1 MKDLLKNEFRKGT
14 VMRSFIKSTGLK
26 FITMVAFVIAAS
38 ALALAQTSDPNEEDK
53 EVLTDLQLRMLKRIS
68 VDFRNTPIEDVLR
81 IMAEQADVD
90 IVKSPQVAGNVTATL
105 TNVPLEEALDNI
117 LAAHG
122 FGYVTG
128 KNMIRIAPSEEIT
141 QTQENLTSKIYH
153 ITYADVTEVE
163 KALKKFVSKRG
174 SLSANPGTSHIIISD
189 TESNIQ
195 AIDTFIAEVDQIT
208 PQILVEVR
216 IYDITSRNKLDLG
229 IEWLAGQST
238 GYPGGLVGLA
248 STDAAN
254 PIRERSPFDTGYF
267 SAPTNKTTISTLA
280 GLRFGWLNGNIDI
293 DALLTAEE
301 EITDAKLLANPRIL
315 VLDNENALFNIVTE
329 HPYVERTIT
338 GNIVTETVKFK
349 NVGVNL
355 EVKPHVT
362 RDGMIRLHVKPEF
375 NVFVTRVTIASSDV
389 PVVDTRKADT
399 ITLVKDGQTIVLGGL
414 RKKDVAKQTNKVPLL
429 GDIPLLGGLFRFD
442 GEDTSITE
450 LVVFITPRII
460 RTPVMS
466 EDEKRAYE
474 MTKFYGPGV
483 NMTRAE
489 KDAADQE

>member
-1 MKDLLKNEFRKGT
+1 
-14 VMRSFIKSTGLK
+14 MRSFIKSTGLK
-26 FITMVAFVIAAS
+26 FITTVAFVMAAS
-38 ALALAQTSDPNEEDK
+38 ALALAQTSDPNEDDK
-53 EVLTDLQLRMLKRIS
+53 EVLTDLQQRMLKRIS

-90 IVKSPQVAGNVTATL
+90 IVKSPQVTGNVTATL
-105 TNVPLEEALDNI
+105 TNVPLEEALSNI

-141 QTQENLTSKIYH
+141 QTQESLTSKIYH

-174 SLSANPGTSHIIISD
+174 SLSANPGTSHIIITD

-248 STDAAN
+248 SSDAAN
-254 PIRERSPFDTGYF
+254 PIRETSPFDTGYF

-280 GLRFGWLNGNIDI
+280 GLRFGWLNGNLDI

-301 EITDAKLLANPRIL
+301 EITDAKLLGAP
-315 VLDNENALFNIVTE
+315 
-329 HPYVERTIT
+329 
-338 GNIVTETVKFK
+338 
-349 NVGVNL
+349 
-355 EVKPHVT
+355 
-362 RDGMIRLHVKPEF
+362 
-375 NVFVTRVTIASSDV
+375 
-389 PVVDTRKADT
+389 
-399 ITLVKDGQTIVLGGL
+399 L
-414 RKKDVAKQTNKVPLL
+414 R
-429 GDIPLLGGLFRFD
+429 
-442 GEDTSITE
+442 
-450 LVVFITPRII
+450 
-460 RTPVMS
+460 
-466 EDEKRAYE
+466 
-474 MTKFYGPGV
+474 
-483 NMTRAE
+483 
-489 KDAADQE
+489 

>member
-1 MKDLLKNEFRKGT
+1 LKGTAKPGTRKSSVNENKFIERLLKDEFRKGT
-14 VMRSFIKSTGLK
+14 VMKSPMKSAGLK
-26 FITMVAFVIAAS
+26 FITTIALVIAAS
-38 ALALAQTSDPNEEDK
+38 ALASAQTGDPNEKDK
-53 EVLTDLQLRMLKRIS
+53 EVLTDLQQQMLKRIS

-90 IVKSPQVAGNVTATL
+90 IVKSPQVTGNVTATL
-105 TNVPLEEALDNI
+105 TNVPLEEALGNI
-117 LAAHG
+117 LAA
-122 FGYVTG
+122 
-128 KNMIRIAPSEEIT
+128 
-141 QTQENLTSKIYH
+141 QTQESLTSKIYH

-163 KALKKFVSKRG
+163 KALKKFVSSRG
-174 SLSANPGTSHIIISD
+174 SLSANPGTSHIIITD

-216 IYDITSRNKLDLG
+216 IYDITSRDKLDFG
-229 IEWLAGQST
+229 IEWLAGRDT
-238 GYPGGLVGLA
+238 GYPGGLVGLG
-248 STDAAN
+248 STDATN

-267 SAPTNKTTISTLA
+267 SAPTNKTTVSTAA

-293 DALLTAEE
+293 DVLLTAQE

-355 EVKPHVT
+355 EVRPHVT
-362 RDGMIRLHVKPEF
+362 RDGMIRLHIKPEF
-375 NVFVTRVTIASSDV
+375 NVFVTRVTVATSDV

-399 ITLVKDGQTIVLGGL
+399 ITLVKDGQTVVLGGL
-414 RKKDVAKQTNKVPLL
+414 RKKDVNKQTNKIPLL
-429 GDIPLLGGLFRFD
+429 GDIPLVGGLFRFE
-442 GEDTSITE
+442 GEDTAITE
-450 LVVFITPRII
+450 LVVFITPQII

-466 EDEKRAYE
+466 EAEKRAYE
-474 MTKFYGPGV
+474 VTQFYGPGV

-489 KDAADQE
+489 EDAAAEEE